1 MTPPPKI
8 RPAGALSVAIKL
20 VMLAMVLPR
29 LLRFRLGRK
38 P

>member
-1 MTPPPKI
+1 MTPKI
-8 RPAGALSVAIKL
+8 RPAGSLSVAIKL

-29 LLRFRLGRK
+29 VLSFKLRRK